1 MKRCKRCKRNRGK
14 VKDVKDVKDGK
25 DVKDV
30 KYRCPLLVSK
40 AEVRSLRSLGEKDE
54 KCCAT
59 RPYIPS

>member
-1 MKRCKRCKRNRGK
+1 M
-14 VKDVKDVKDGK
+14 K

-30 KYRCPLLVSK
+30 KYVKDVKDEKDEKDVKDVSRGRCPLLVSK